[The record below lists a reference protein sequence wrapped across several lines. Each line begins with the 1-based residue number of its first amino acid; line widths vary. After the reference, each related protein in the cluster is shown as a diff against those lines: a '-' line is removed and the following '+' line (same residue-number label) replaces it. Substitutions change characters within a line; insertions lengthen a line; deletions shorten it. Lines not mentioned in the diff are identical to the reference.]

1 MKKELFM
8 KSFPNVL
15 NIMLFVGLIFFVYKL
30 YSEKGIVKEKEV
42 IFYDTIEKPTIVR
55 DTIKI
60 KEIRRK
66 IITKYEKDII
76 DIYGEPDDSC
86 FSRLSGYIE
95 VEKNRGK

>member
-1 MKKELFM
+1 M

-15 NIMLFVGLIFFVYKL
+15 NVLLFIGLLFFAYKF
-30 YSEKGIVKEKEV
+30 YSEKGVVKEVEV
-42 IFYDTIEKPTIVR
+42 PIYDTIEKPVIVR

-60 KEIRRK
+60 QEIKRK